1 MIGRAASAAEDEF
14 ADTGIGTDLYC
25 SADDPDVRCTLTAS
39 NRGLAKRSVQNPA
52 GDVGA
57 DQVEQ
62 FVGAAGENRPNRV
75 QREALCLLG

>member
-1 MIGRAASAAEDEF
+1 MNDIP
-14 ADTGIGTDLYC
+14 GTRFIDHGLSVTTYC
-25 SADDPDVRCTLTAS
+25 SADDPDVRCPLTAS
-39 NRGLAKRSVQNPA
+39 NQGLAKRSVQNPA

-62 FVGAAGENRPNRV
+62 FVGAAGEDRPNRV